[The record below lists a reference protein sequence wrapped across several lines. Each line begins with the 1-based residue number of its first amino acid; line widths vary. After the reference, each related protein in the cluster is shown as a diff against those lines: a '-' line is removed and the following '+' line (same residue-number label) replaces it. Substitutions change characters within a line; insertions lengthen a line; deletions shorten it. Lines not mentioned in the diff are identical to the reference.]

1 MSMVLLAGWD
11 GTLDTS
17 QAVTWRRSPEQ
28 AEASRQAEEKRI
40 SRRKESLT
48 IPEEVAPGSTDM
60 VGWRIHIGK
69 KLQQE
74 QLEKLEQEGF
84 SKYASPERKLKFES
98 IERQISEANRQADL
112 LALLERQST
121 TSSPR
126 SSEQT
131 VERSNQ
137 LEAMIEGWEKRLQK
151 EDEIVPE
158 MGFGGRIPRI
168 SELLPSA
175 RQLNRLLIDEAG
187 RTERI

>member
-1 MSMVLLAGWD
+1 VIGIVTAIPPAFASALRSFLVSFLRFFASFSSRFS
-11 GTLDTS
+11 TS
-17 QAVTWRRSPEQ
+17 A
-28 AEASRQAEEKRI
+28 I
-40 SRRKESLT
+40 HF
-48 IPEEVAPGSTDM
+48 AP
-60 VGWRIHIGK
+60 
-69 KLQQE
+69 
-74 QLEKLEQEGF
+74 
-84 SKYASPERKLKFES
+84 
-98 IERQISEANRQADL
+98 
-112 LALLERQST
+112 
-121 TSSPR
+121 SSPR